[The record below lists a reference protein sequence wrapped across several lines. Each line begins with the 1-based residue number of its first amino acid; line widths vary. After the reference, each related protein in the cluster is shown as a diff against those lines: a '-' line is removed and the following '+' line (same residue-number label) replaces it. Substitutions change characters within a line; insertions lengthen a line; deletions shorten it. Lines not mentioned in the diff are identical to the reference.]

1 VENNLD
7 EIDVLK
13 NNFLSF
19 EHKFEKHKYS
29 IVKDNTKDFLDYF
42 LNDIHEDEA
51 IKKSL
56 TKLYVNEQIIEN
68 IFDEIYDYQ
77 KYKLKNIESFE
88 KHYPD
93 ENNRRSIL
101 QKEIFNFQNL
111 VLIQEFGNLKYY
123 SKETLYQHRD
133 EQRLQKWIKSID
145 NIVLELNDKNQQSL
159 IDNFVEYKK
168 VVIAISNMAINIKS
182 AEQKEEILIL
192 KLREILKE
200 NKLESNFIKN
210 SINQVTNNY
219 LNNISIVQFTLIFI
233 IIVLAIFIISYI
245 LRKLTSIIEKLNSGV
260 KQLQDGD
267 YEVTINIDEDREF
280 NEVAKTFNNMAKN
293 IKDNK
298 DTLEERIEKR
308 TAQLQNALKDI
319 QAQKNILENLSSKL
333 AKYLSPQVFES
344 IFTGK
349 QDVKLNSKR
358 KYLTVFFSDI
368 KGFTELTDTIE
379 TETLTQILNE
389 YLDVMSQIAIKHGG
403 TIDKYIGDC
412 IMVFFGDPNSNGKIV
427 DAINCLSMAIEMKS
441 SMTALRMR
449 WHRDG
454 LSNPFSVRMGINSG
468 YCTVG
473 NFGSKNRMD
482 YTIVGGVV
490 NLASRLES
498 NANPNEILISSETYS
513 LVKDN
518 IECVKKDEITVKGI
532 SHKVQ
537 TYEVI
542 SDKHKSTII
551 EEKKGF
557 NLIID
562 LNEIDKD
569 KVIEYLEN
577 KINYFRD
584 IK

>member
-1 VENNLD
+1 
-7 EIDVLK
+7 
-13 NNFLSF
+13 
-19 EHKFEKHKYS
+19 
-29 IVKDNTKDFLDYF
+29 
-42 LNDIHEDEA
+42 
-51 IKKSL
+51 
-56 TKLYVNEQIIEN
+56 
-68 IFDEIYDYQ
+68 
-77 KYKLKNIESFE
+77 
-88 KHYPD
+88 
-93 ENNRRSIL
+93 
-101 QKEIFNFQNL
+101 
-111 VLIQEFGNLKYY
+111 
-123 SKETLYQHRD
+123 
-133 EQRLQKWIKSID
+133 
-145 NIVLELNDKNQQSL
+145 
-159 IDNFVEYKK
+159 
-168 VVIAISNMAINIKS
+168 
-182 AEQKEEILIL
+182 
-192 KLREILKE
+192 
-200 NKLESNFIKN
+200 
-210 SINQVTNNY
+210 
-219 LNNISIVQFTLIFI
+219 
-233 IIVLAIFIISYI
+233 
-245 LRKLTSIIEKLNSGV
+245 
-260 KQLQDGD
+260 
-267 YEVTINIDEDREF
+267 
-280 NEVAKTFNNMAKN
+280 
-293 IKDNK
+293 
-298 DTLEERIEKR
+298 
-308 TAQLQNALKDI
+308 
-319 QAQKNILENLSSKL
+319 
-333 AKYLSPQVFES
+333 
-344 IFTGK
+344 
-349 QDVKLNSKR
+349 VKLNSKR